1 MIKTWPLYAK
11 ITILVI
17 LIYLVLYALYIGQ
30 DIITPLGFA
39 FLFSILL
46 RPVEKKLVKS
56 GCPGVLA
63 IILTLLIAIISFVL
77 IVTFLSTQIKSFVKD
92 IPEIKRN
99 LNQLWDEVQH
109 WLTNTFNLSEKQQQK
124 MLDKASSDTIENLQ
138 PIGTLGII
146 TGSLASIVLI
156 PVYIFLFL
164 YYRTL
169 LISFITDVF
178 DKKHYESVQEVLTE
192 IRFVMQSYIT
202 GLLTETSIVAALNV
216 TGLLIIGAPFA
227 FLLGI
232 VAAILNLIPY
242 IGGLVA
248 VLLTALITYTNT
260 GSISKLAWAI
270 IIFLIVQLIDNNFLV
285 PKVIAS
291 KVKLN
296 ALISIIGVLI
306 GGALCGV
313 SGMFLSIPF
322 IAICKVIFD
331 RVEELKPWGK
341 LLGDNIPVKNLRN
354 VFRKKVVKK

>member
-1 MIKTWPLYAK
+1 MVKTWPLYAK
-11 ITILVI
+11 ITALVL
-17 LIYLVLYALYIGQ
+17 LIYMIFYGLYIGQ

-46 RPVEKKLVKS
+46 RPVEKKLVKW

-63 IILTLLIAIISFVL
+63 IIITLLIAITTFIL
-77 IVTFLSTQIKSFVKD
+77 IITFLSTQIKSFVKD
-92 IPEIKRN
+92 IPEVKRN
-99 LNQLWDEVQH
+99 LNQLWDQIQH
-109 WLTNTFNLSEKQQQK
+109 WLTDTFNLSEKQQQK
-124 MLDKASSDTIENLQ
+124 MIDKASSDTMGSLQ
-138 PIGTLGII
+138 PMGTLGII
-146 TGSLASIVLI
+146 TGSLASMILI

-169 LISFITDVF
+169 LIAFITDLF
-178 DKKHYESVQEVLTE
+178 DKKHFASVQEVLTE
-192 IRFVMQSYIT
+192 IRYVMQSYIT
-202 GLLTETSIVAALNV
+202 GLLMETSIVAALNV

-232 VAAILNLIPY
+232 IAAILNLIPY

-248 VLLTALITYTNT
+248 VVLTALITYTNT
-260 GSISKLAWAI
+260 GSISKLVWAVV
-270 IIFLIVQLIDNNFLV
+270 IFLMVQLIDNNFLV

-306 GGALCGV
+306 GGALCGIP
-313 SGMFLSIPF
+313 GMFLSIPF

-331 RVEELKPWGK
+331 RVDEMKPWGK
-341 LLGDNIPVKNLRN
+341 LLGDDLPVKNLRQ
-354 VFRKKVVKK
+354 VFKKKTTKG